1 MGDYKHGPLHTPG
14 AWGSVRVSGV
24 PRGGLGAGP
33 AVVIEAHGSGLYLPR
48 AGSLRP
54 WVLPLGEPA
63 QRVQGGEAGG
73 GGGALQGAVGPHQPE
88 LSQRGWK

>member
-24 PRGGLGAGP
+24 PRGGPGAGP

-48 AGSLRP
+48 AGSLMQED
-54 WVLPLGEPA
+54 VLNIQEILNMDWI
-63 QRVQGGEAGG
+63 
-73 GGGALQGAVGPHQPE
+73 
-88 LSQRGWK
+88 LSDVEE